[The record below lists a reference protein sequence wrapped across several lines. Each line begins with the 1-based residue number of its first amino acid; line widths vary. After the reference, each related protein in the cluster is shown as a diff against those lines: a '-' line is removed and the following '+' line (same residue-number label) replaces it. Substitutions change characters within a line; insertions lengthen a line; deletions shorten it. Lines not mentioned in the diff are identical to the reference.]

1 MFIPQSARQFGGVA
15 YREEDRGDEAVGGGG
30 GDDAAAKA
38 AADAAVAKAAEAGAA
53 KAAEEKAAADKAER
67 EKTLSIPKSRF
78 DEAVGKERQR
88 AEAAEKK
95 AKDLEDRESQ
105 RNQGVTLDKL
115 RKELDELE
123 DKLEAKMAE
132 GSPEERKAIRTAIR
146 AKSEELADAKV
157 SQAENRAR
165 ALAVEQTRYDTLVE
179 RTEKDFPFLVPDAE
193 GFNEAL
199 TKDLLE
205 MKTGFEHAGMS
216 STQALTRSLELLKPA
231 LEAARPKPKEK
242 PAEEKDEATKTAEA
256 KAKAETEAKAKAEE
270 ARRREEAVKKGVE
283 AAAGTPAK
291 PATAGL
297 TDKEAK
303 IVDVK
308 KISDKD
314 FDKLPDD
321 EMKRLRGDMG

>member
-1 MFIPQSARQFGGVA
+1 MYIPQSARQHGGVA

-30 GDDAAAKA
+30 GEDEAAKA
-38 AADAAVAKAAEAGAA
+38 AADAAVVAATAKAAED
-53 KAAEEKAAADKAER
+53 KAAADKAAR
-67 EKTLSIPKSRF
+67 DAAVSIPKSRF

-95 AKDLEDRESQ
+95 SKELEDRETQ

-179 RTEKDFPFLVPDAE
+179 RTEKEYPFLVPDSA

-205 MKTGFEHAGMS
+205 MKMGFEHAGMS
-216 STQALTRSLELLKPA
+216 STQALNRAVELLKPA
-231 LEAARPKPKEK
+231 LETARPKPKAEEK
-242 PAEEKDEATKTAEA
+242 KPEEKDEAAKLAEA
-256 KAKAETEAKAKAEE
+256 KAKAEEAAKGKAEE

-283 AAAGTPAK
+283 AAQGTPAK
-291 PATAGL
+291 PGAAGL
-297 TDKEAK
+297 TDKDAK
-303 IVDVK
+303 VVDVK

-314 FDKLPDD
+314 FDKLPED